1 MVKFVSVPQ
10 SGLRPGRARRD
21 VTPAAK
27 PAVKTQGKATR
38 PKPVGR
44 PAAEAGAGGASTPRL
59 GGVAGSVVGD
69 GVVGSVGESDR
80 EHRCRHTACQRNCAR
95 CLYLHRRPRW
105 ERHYGAH
112 RQECRGEA
120 TATVWLAQRPARLGG
135 DWALGCIFCA
145 RWMQYQVDVAKS
157 RCRSVKRK
165 RGCRDGNTKWARF
178 EINAVS
184 QVAMRGICQHAN
196 TSMHRQAVRHF
207 FAPDLVR
214 MRACPVWES
223 GA

>member
-1 MVKFVSVPQ
+1 M
-10 SGLRPGRARRD
+10 
-21 VTPAAK
+21 
-27 PAVKTQGKATR
+27 
-38 PKPVGR
+38 
-44 PAAEAGAGGASTPRL
+44 
-59 GGVAGSVVGD
+59 
-69 GVVGSVGESDR
+69 
-80 EHRCRHTACQRNCAR
+80 
-95 CLYLHRRPRW
+95 
-105 ERHYGAH
+105 
-112 RQECRGEA
+112 
-120 TATVWLAQRPARLGG
+120 
-135 DWALGCIFCA
+135 GCIFCA
-145 RWMQYQVDVAKS
+145 RWMQSQVDVAES